1 MGKFHLNLVYQPGK
15 DGISVCPMF
24 YSPLGKC
31 HRASGDSHRSNF
43 SIKLLFSADD
53 SVVANC
59 YMKLAQEA
67 QEQIF
72 NRGGPTKRVSTR
84 RKGSWCWSSPMNA
97 SFLPDGMGRMKWL
110 KEWVHLTIR

>member
-1 MGKFHLNLVYQPGK
+1 LRWMGKFHLNLVYQPGK

-24 YSPLGKC
+24 YSPLGKY

-43 SIKLLFSADD
+43 SIKLLFSVDD

-72 NRGGPTKRVSTR
+72 NRGGA
-84 RKGSWCWSSPMNA
+84 N
-97 SFLPDGMGRMKWL
+97 
-110 KEWVHLTIR
+110 